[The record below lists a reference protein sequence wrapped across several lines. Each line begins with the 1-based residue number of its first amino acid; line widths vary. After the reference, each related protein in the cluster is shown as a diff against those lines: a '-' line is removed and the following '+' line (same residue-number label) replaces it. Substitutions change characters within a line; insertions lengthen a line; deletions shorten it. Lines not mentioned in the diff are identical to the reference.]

1 MYVGNVILGLGVVV
15 VVVRIVVLLVTG
27 AWVGG
32 NAVPDM
38 DEEIEERGLGTVR
51 LEQAS
56 TCHGCARQPISTR
69 ATSPCCT
76 LIVEC
81 ITICSFLA

>member
-51 LEQAS
+51 LDQAS
-56 TCHGCARQPISTR
+56 
-69 ATSPCCT
+69 
-76 LIVEC
+76 
-81 ITICSFLA
+81 